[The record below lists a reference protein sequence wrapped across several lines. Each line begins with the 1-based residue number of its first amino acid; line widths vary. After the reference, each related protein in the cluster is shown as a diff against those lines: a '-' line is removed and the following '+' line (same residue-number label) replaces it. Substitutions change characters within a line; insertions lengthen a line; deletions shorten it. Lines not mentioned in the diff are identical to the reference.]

1 MIIQLMITLMMMMMG
16 ILLSIYLSIQ
26 KEREGKNF
34 HKLYLQV
41 FPCTRERA
49 GSIYV
54 YVCVCLKVLRR
65 KLGLFGV

>member
-1 MIIQLMITLMMMMMG
+1 MIIQLMIMLMMMMMMG

-54 YVCVCLKVLRR
+54 CVSV
-65 KLGLFGV
+65 